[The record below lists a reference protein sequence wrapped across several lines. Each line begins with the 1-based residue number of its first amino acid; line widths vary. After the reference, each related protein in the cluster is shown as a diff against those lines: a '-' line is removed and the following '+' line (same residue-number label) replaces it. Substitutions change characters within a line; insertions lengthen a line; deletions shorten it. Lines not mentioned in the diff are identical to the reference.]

1 MRGQR
6 INPRAARVAQSQQFG
21 DLVKGF
27 SGCIVE
33 RGAHVAICE
42 ALSFMPGQIKMSVA
56 AGNHQGQGSAI
67 AIVEHF
73 LLRHQ
78 NGVNMTLEVVNGDQ
92 RLAQGKGQRFGISDA
107 HQERARQARA
117 LGHRDGV
124 KVREADTGFLQCGAD
139 HGNNVAQMFARG
151 EFRNHTAIGRM
162 DRYL

>member
-1 MRGQR
+1 
-6 INPRAARVAQSQQFG
+6 
-21 DLVKGF
+21 
-27 SGCIVE
+27 
-33 RGAHVAICE
+33 
-42 ALSFMPGQIKMSVA
+42 MSVA
-56 AGNHQGQGSAI
+56 ARNHQGQGSAI
-67 AIVEHF
+67 AIAEHF

-92 RLAQGKGQRFGISDA
+92 RLAQGEGQRLGVGDA

-124 KVREADTGFLQCGAD
+124 KVREADAGFVECRAD

>member
-6 INPRAARVAQSQQFG
+6 INPRATRVAQSQQLG
-21 DLVKGF
+21 YLVKGF

-33 RGAHVAICE
+33 GGAHVAISE
-42 ALSFMPGQIKMSVA
+42 VLSLMPGQVKMSVA

-67 AIVEHF
+67 AVVEHF

-78 NGVNMTLEVVNGDQ
+78 NGVNMTLEVVDGDQ
-92 RLAQGKGQRFGISDA
+92 RLAQGKGQRFGVSDA
-107 HQERARQARA
+107 HQERARQAWT
-117 LGHRDGV
+117 LSHGDGV
-124 KVREADTGFLQCGAD
+124 KVREADAGFVQCGPD
-139 HGNNVAQMFARG
+139 HRNNVAQVFARG